1 MIWDLDRIEQKQSCW
16 KHKWNSVIL
25 KRVEIKQRFHSTY
38 LNYHKMSAT
47 VCESAVRMFEKSQF
61 PELS

>member
-1 MIWDLDRIEQKQSCW
+1 MEFCDFAKGGNKTKTYRS
-16 KHKWNSVIL
+16 
-25 KRVEIKQRFHSTY
+25 HSTY